1 MKLLKYIFTLL
12 VLAGA
17 GNMEAQIFDPVKWA
31 HSSAGTGENE
41 YTLIFK
47 ATIEDGWKVYA
58 TDIDEGGPVKTDVV
72 FEKMEGAELIGEL
85 EQLGKIEGPLYEPL
99 FEMDLKWFKK
109 KAILRQ
115 KVKVTSTKAN
125 ISGYVTY
132 MTCDDQR
139 CLPPTDVE
147 FSFSLE
153 GFGFGEPNATIDDP
167 NVEPEAMLTPDDGT
181 TGSQNEDTANV
192 ETTVVG
198 EPNDN
203 TVATNSSQKN
213 PEELRESKSL
223 WGYFIAGIGGGLLAL
238 LTPCVFPLLPLTV
251 SFFTKSSKNRRKGM
265 INAIT
270 YALSI
275 ITIFLLLGFLI
286 TIIFGPSTLNE
297 MASNIYFNIVFFVVF
312 IVFAISF
319 FGAFEITLPS
329 SIVNKADSA
338 SDRGGLIGIF
348 FMAFTLVLVSFSCTA
363 PIVGSLLVMISDSG
377 EFWAPLVG
385 MLGFS
390 LALAVPFA
398 LFAAFPGWLNSL
410 PKSGGWMNTVKVT
423 LGFIELALALKFLSV
438 IDLAYHWNFLTR
450 DIFIALW
457 IIIAVL
463 MGFYFIGKI
472 RFAHDSPMEHLS
484 ITRLFLG
491 IVSFALAIYMI
502 PGMWGAPVKLLSGI
516 APPQHYQEFS
526 LNQLQFKI
534 RKIETQLA
542 TLNGEND
549 GNNNGQ
555 EETAELI
562 PDEVIN
568 VGHCPHE
575 LACFFDYERALDVAR
590 KTDKPLLLDFT
601 GWSCVNCRK
610 MEDYV
615 WSDERVWEI
624 LNNEYVLV
632 SLYVDDKTLLPDEY
646 RVSKYTNN
654 KVRSVG
660 KLWSDMQTEWF
671 KANSQ
676 PYYVLL
682 DHNETVLVNPPK
694 GYTPDVQEYINYLN
708 QGIVE
713 YNKKKT
719 LANKSQ

>member
-1 MKLLKYIFTLL
+1 MKLLKYLVALFLL
-12 VLAGA
+12 IQI
-17 GNMEAQIFDPVKWA
+17 GNATAQIFDPVKWEF
-31 HSSAGTGENE
+31 SSASTGENE

-58 TDIDEGGPVKTDVV
+58 TDIEEGGPIRTEIF
-72 FEKMEGAELIGEL
+72 FEQLDGAKVEGSI

-115 KVKVTSTKAN
+115 KIKVTKPEAK
-125 ISGYVTY
+125 ISGYLTF

-139 CLPPTDVE
+139 CLPPTDVD
-147 FSFSLE
+147 FSFTLQGY
-153 GFGFGEPNATIDDP
+153 GFGGANTEEYDPHAEHRQHIAIDEDST
-167 NVEPEAMLTPDDGT
+167 NVEN
-181 TGSQNEDTANV
+181 GSDTV
-192 ETTVVG
+192 T
-198 EPNDN
+198 
-203 TVATNSSQKN
+203 ATNN
-213 PEELRESKSL
+213 TPEKIDKDDNSKKSKGRESKGL

-251 SFFTKSSKNRRKGM
+251 SFFTKSSKTKKKGL
-265 INAIT
+265 INASI

-275 ITIFLLLGFLI
+275 ISIFVLLGFLI
-286 TIIFGPSTLNE
+286 TILFGPSTLNE
-297 MASNIYFNIVFFVVF
+297 MASNIYFNMLFFVVF

-319 FGAFEITLPS
+319 FGVFEITLPS

-338 SDRGGLIGIF
+338 SERGGLIGIF

-377 EFWAPLVG
+377 EFWAPLMG

-390 LALAVPFA
+390 LALAIPFA
-398 LFAAFPGWLNSL
+398 LFAAFPGWLNTL

-423 LGFIELALALKFLSV
+423 LGFLELALALKFLSV

-450 DIFIALW
+450 DIFISLW

-472 RFAHDSPMEHLS
+472 RFSHDAKTEHVS
-484 ITRLFLG
+484 ISRLFLA
-491 IVSFALAIYMI
+491 IISFSMAIYMV
-502 PGMWGAPVKLLSGI
+502 PGLWGAPVKLLSGI

-526 LNQLQFKI
+526 LNQLQYKI
-534 RKIETQLA
+534 RKIETQL
-542 TLNGEND
+542 TELNGKDENKKSTNQAD
-549 GNNNGQ
+549 
-555 EETAELI
+555 LI
-562 PDEVIN
+562 PAEVIN

-575 LACFFDYERALDVAR
+575 LPCFFDYDRALIEAK
-590 KTDKPLLLDFT
+590 KTGKPLLLDFT

-615 WSDERVWEI
+615 WSDPKVWEI
-624 LNNEYVLV
+624 LNEKYILV
-632 SLYVDDKTLLPDEY
+632 SLYVDDKTNLPEEFQI
-646 RVSKYTNN
+646 SKYTNN

-676 PYYVLL
+676 PYYVLM
-682 DHNETVLVNPPK
+682 DHNETILIDPPM
-694 GYTPDVQEYINYLN
+694 GYTPNVQEYVDYLN
-708 QGIVE
+708 QGINEFRSRKSTAQV
-713 YNKKKT
+713 
-719 LANKSQ
+719 AN